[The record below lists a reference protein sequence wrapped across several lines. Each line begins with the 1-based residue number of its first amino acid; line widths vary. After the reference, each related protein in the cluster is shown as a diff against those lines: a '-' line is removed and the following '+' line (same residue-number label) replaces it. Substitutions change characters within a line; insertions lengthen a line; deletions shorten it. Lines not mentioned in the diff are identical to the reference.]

1 MRIIILNDFEL
12 WLSGFAG
19 RIAPLSGHWSRSRE
33 ILTFTMTDELHAVPT
48 EISLHQK
55 SRLLE
60 IAFSDGFR
68 FKYPAE
74 YLRVFSP
81 AAEVKLMD
89 KPEHGK
95 ERVNISQVEPQGSYA
110 LRLHFDDGH
119 NTGIYPWTTLH
130 ELGMSYEKNWQ
141 QYLQKLE
148 AHNLKRGEGRVVG
161 EDGKVHVKLVYF
173 IELAKISGKNED
185 DIMIPDSVT
194 NVETLLEWMRK
205 RGNNWEEAFA
215 DDRVQVTVN
224 KQFSEP
230 YTLIEHGDEVAF
242 VPRPK

>member
-1 MRIIILNDFEL
+1 MTEE
-12 WLSGFAG
+12 SH
-19 RIAPLSGHWSRSRE
+19 IA
-33 ILTFTMTDELHAVPT
+33 PT

-74 YLRVFSP
+74 YLRVFST
-81 AAEVKLMD
+81 AAEVKVMD
-89 KPEHGK
+89 QPVHGK
-95 ERVNISQVEPQGSYA
+95 EMVNISQVEPQGTYA

-119 NTGIYPWTTLH
+119 DTGIYSWGTLH
-130 ELGMSYEKNWQ
+130 ELGMNYEKNWQ
-141 QYLQKLE
+141 EYLQELE
-148 AHNLKRGEGRVVG
+148 VYNLKRGEGRAVG
-161 EDGKVHVKLVYF
+161 ADGKVQVKLVYF
-173 IELAKISGKNED
+173 IELAKLSGKDEED
-185 DIMIPDSVT
+185 LVIPESVT
-194 NVETLLEWMRK
+194 NVETLLAWMRK
-205 RGNNWEEAFA
+205 RGEKWKDAFA
-215 DDRVQVTVN
+215 DANVQVTVN

>member
-1 MRIIILNDFEL
+1 MTEEPP
-12 WLSGFAG
+12 
-19 RIAPLSGHWSRSRE
+19 IA
-33 ILTFTMTDELHAVPT
+33 PT

-74 YLRVFSP
+74 YLRVFST
-81 AAEVKLMD
+81 AAEVKVMD
-89 KPEHGK
+89 KPVHGK
-95 ERVNISQVEPQGSYA
+95 ERVNVSQIEPQGTYA

-119 NTGIYPWTTLH
+119 DTGIYSWSTLH
-130 ELGMSYEKNWQ
+130 ELGVNYEKNWQ
-141 QYLQKLE
+141 EYMQKLE

-161 EDGKVHVKLVYF
+161 ADGKVKVKLVYF
-173 IELAKISGKNED
+173 IELAKLSGKDEEEKVV
-185 DIMIPDSVT
+185 PDSVT
-194 NVETLLEWMRK
+194 NVETLLAWMRK
-205 RGNNWEEAFA
+205 RGQRWEDAFEDA
-215 DDRVQVTVN
+215 NVQVTVN